1 MRNLSGGMSFK
12 RRSILL
18 AVHDQKECLN
28 SGEARYPSKG
38 KIGELRNFTGRNFP
52 SSINGKIQR
61 GLNPMKDD
69 IQRIQELDEENP
81 EIKNQLPKLYKE
93 VVEQVVS

>member
-1 MRNLSGGMSFK
+1 MNPRGTMLFK
-12 RRSILL
+12 RRSLLL
-18 AVHDQKECLN
+18 AVHDKEECLN
-28 SGEARYPSKG
+28 SGEARYAAEG

-61 GLNPMKDD
+61 GLKPMKDD

-81 EIKNQLPKLYKE
+81 EIKNQLPKLYRE
-93 VVEQVVS
+93 VVEQVIG